1 MEPEKNGV
9 EMSTTSRRPVAQETL
24 GDYSADSRMLLLA
37 GLAAL
42 VGAAGAGLAW
52 VLLKLIFIV
61 TNLFYFHRFAAYFAD
76 PGANTLG
83 WKAALVPV
91 VGGLIV
97 GAIARFGS
105 AKIRGHGM
113 PEAIEA
119 ILTGGAKVAP
129 RLTVLK
135 PLASAIA
142 IGTGGP
148 FGAEG
153 PIIVTG
159 GAAGSVLGQLLHM
172 SDAERTVLL
181 VAGAAAG
188 MSATFIAPLSAILLA
203 VELLLFEWRPRSLIP
218 VAVASVTAAAL
229 RRLLLG
235 SAPIFAMPLMTTNIH
250 EVVIPLALV
259 LGLIAGLLAV
269 VLSKSIYFFEDFFE
283 KLPIHWAWWPAIS
296 GVVIGIGGL
305 IYPPVLGVGY
315 TVIQR
320 LISGE
325 FTWSLILGVLI
336 VKSLIWSF
344 SLGSGTS
351 GGILAPLIMIGGGV
365 GAVVGHVFPAIATG
379 AWPLIGMAAMLAGAI
394 GAPLTAAMMAVEL
407 THNSGL
413 ILPLLMASVMSYA
426 VTVLLQKRSI
436 LTERLSRRGL
446 HLSREYG
453 VDPLETMLV
462 SQAMHTSVF
471 AMEADATRRAAADW
485 FKKMGERGPEAWS
498 HWQRLFPLLDAD
510 GRLVSI
516 LTRTQMITAAKQA
529 DLNQP
534 LAKDGNLSP
543 KTVAPTDTL
552 RRVAGMMADSK
563 LTRYPVLDESGK
575 FVGMITIDDL
585 LLARSDERRRESNRT
600 RVLRLRWPFGR
611 DSETI
616 GSTAE
621 AVEALDAEEEDL
633 PHA

>member
-1 MEPEKNGV
+1 MTRG
-9 EMSTTSRRPVAQETL
+9 SAETL

-37 GLAAL
+37 GLAAV

-52 VLLKLIFIV
+52 VLLKLIFLV
-61 TNLFYFHRFAAYFAD
+61 TNLFYFHRVAAYFAN

-83 WKAALVPV
+83 WTAVFVPV

-129 RLTVLK
+129 RLTILK

-159 GAAGSVLGQLLHM
+159 GAAGSLLGQLLHM

-181 VAGAAAG
+181 VSGAAAG
-188 MSATFIAPLSAILLA
+188 MSATFMSPLAAILLA

-235 SAPIFAMPLMTTNIH
+235 SNPIFAMPLMTAPVH
-250 EVVIPLALV
+250 EIVIPSALL

-296 GVVIGIGGL
+296 GVVIGLGGL
-305 IYPPVLGVGY
+305 VYPPVLGVGY

-365 GAVVGHVFPAIATG
+365 GAIAGHVLPTIATG

-394 GAPLTAAMMAVEL
+394 GAPLTAAVMAVEL

-453 VDPLETMLV
+453 VDPLETMIV
-462 SQAMHTSVF
+462 SEAMHTSVF
-471 AMEADATRRAAADW
+471 ALPADATRKDAADW
-485 FKKMGERGPEAWS
+485 FRKMGERGAEAWS
-498 HWQRLFPLLDAD
+498 HWQRLFPLLDCE
-510 GRLVSI
+510 GRLVAI
-516 LTRTQMITAAKQA
+516 LTRTQMMVAAKQE
-529 DLNQP
+529 DLSQP
-534 LAKDGNLSP
+534 LARDGNPSP

-552 RRVAGMMADSK
+552 RQVAAAMADSK
-563 LTRYPVLDESGK
+563 LTRYPVIDEDGK
-575 FVGMITIDDL
+575 FAGIITIDDL
-585 LLARSDERRRESNRT
+585 LLARGKEKQRESHRT

-611 DSETI
+611 DN
-616 GSTAE
+616 E
-621 AVEALDAEEEDL
+621 AFANVAKGVEALDAEDGDL
-633 PHA
+633 HA

>member
-1 MEPEKNGV
+1 
-9 EMSTTSRRPVAQETL
+9 
-24 GDYSADSRMLLLA
+24 MLLLA
-37 GLAAL
+37 GLAAI
-42 VGAAGAGLAW
+42 VGAAGAGFAW
-52 VLLKLIFIV
+52 VLLKLIYIV
-61 TNLFYFHRFAAYFAD
+61 TNLFYFHRFAANFVD
-76 PGANTLG
+76 PGTNTLG
-83 WKAALVPV
+83 WKAVFVPV
-91 VGGLIV
+91 LGGLIV
-97 GAIARFGS
+97 GAIAKFGS

-119 ILTGGAKVAP
+119 ILTSGAKVAP
-129 RLTVLK
+129 RLTILK
-135 PLASAIA
+135 PVASAVA

-159 GAAGSVLGQLLHM
+159 GAAGSLLGQLLHM
-172 SDAERTVLL
+172 SDAERAVLL

-188 MSATFIAPLSAILLA
+188 MSATFMSPLAAILLA

-235 SAPIFAMPLMTTNIH
+235 SNPIFAMPLMTAPVH
-250 EVVIPLALV
+250 EIVIPSSLL

-269 VLSKSIYFFEDFFE
+269 MLSRSIYFFEDLFE

-296 GVVIGIGGL
+296 GVVIGLGGL
-305 IYPPVLGVGY
+305 VYPPVLGVGY

-365 GAVVGHVFPAIATG
+365 GAVVGHVFPPLATG

-394 GAPLTAAMMAVEL
+394 GAPLTAAVMAVEL

-453 VDPLETMLV
+453 VDPLEQMLV

-471 AMEADATRRAAADW
+471 ALPADATRKAAAEW
-485 FKKMGERGPEAWS
+485 FRKMGERGPGAWS
-498 HWQRLFPLLDAD
+498 HWQRLFPLLDSD
-510 GRLVSI
+510 GRLVSL
-516 LTRTQMITAAKQA
+516 LTRTQMMIAAKQA
-529 DLNQP
+529 DLSQP
-534 LAKDGNLSP
+534 LAKDGKASP
-543 KTVAPTDTL
+543 KTMAPTDTL
-552 RRVAGMMADSK
+552 RHVAAAMAESK
-563 LTRYPVLDESGK
+563 LTRYPVLDDEGK
-575 FVGMITIDDL
+575 FVGIITIDDL
-585 LLARSDERRRESNRT
+585 LLARSREKQRESHRT
-600 RVLRLRWPFGR
+600 RVLRLRWPFDR
-611 DSETI
+611 DGETLSEAVV
-616 GSTAE
+616 G
-621 AVEALDAEEEDL
+621 VEALDAEEEK
-633 PHA
+633 PPV

>member
-1 MEPEKNGV
+1 
-9 EMSTTSRRPVAQETL
+9 MSTATRKHEAQETL

-37 GLAAL
+37 GLAAI
-42 VGAAGAGLAW
+42 VGAAGAGFAW

-61 TNLFYFHRFAAYFAD
+61 TNLFYFQRWSATFVD
-76 PGANTLG
+76 PGANTMG
-83 WKAALVPV
+83 WKAVFVPV

-97 GAIARFGS
+97 GAIAKFGS
-105 AKIRGHGM
+105 AKVRGHGM

-119 ILTGGAKVAP
+119 ILTSGAKVAP
-129 RLTVLK
+129 RLTILK
-135 PLASAIA
+135 PVASAVA

-159 GAAGSVLGQLLHM
+159 GAAGSLLGQLLHM

-188 MSATFIAPLSAILLA
+188 MSATFMAPLSAILLA

-235 SAPIFAMPLMTTNIH
+235 SATIFVMPLTTGNIH
-250 EVVIPLALV
+250 EVVIPAALL
-259 LGLIAGLLAV
+259 LGLIAGLLAL

-283 KLPIHWAWWPAIS
+283 RLPIHWAWWPAIS
-296 GVVIGIGGL
+296 GVVIGLGGL

-325 FTWSLILGVLI
+325 FTWHLILGVLI
-336 VKSLIWSF
+336 VKTLIWSF

-351 GGILAPLIMIGGGV
+351 GGILAPLIMIGGGM
-365 GAVVGHVFPAIATG
+365 GAVMGHVLPTIAPG
-379 AWPLIGMAAMLAGAI
+379 AWALIGMAAVLAGAI

-426 VTVLLQKRSI
+426 VTVLLQRRSI

-453 VDPLETMLV
+453 VDPLEQMLV

-471 AMEADATRRAAADW
+471 ALPADATRKTAAEW
-485 FKKMGERGPEAWS
+485 FKKMGERGPGAWS
-498 HWQRLFPLLDAD
+498 HWQRLFPLLDAE

-516 LTRTQMITAAKQA
+516 LTRTQMMVAAKQA

-534 LAKDGNLSP
+534 LANDGNLFP
-543 KTVAPTDTL
+543 KTMAPTDTL
-552 RRVAGMMADSK
+552 RHVAGAMADSK
-563 LTRYPVLDESGK
+563 LTRYPVLDRSGK
-575 FVGMITIDDL
+575 FVGIVTIDDL
-585 LLARSDERRRESNRT
+585 LLARSNETRRERVRT
-600 RVLRLRWPFGR
+600 QVLRLRLPFGR
-611 DSETI
+611 GGEDTKNVGE
-616 GSTAE
+616 AVE
-621 AVEALDAEEEDL
+621 AVEALDAEADGPPL
-633 PHA
+633 V

>member
-1 MEPEKNGV
+1 
-9 EMSTTSRRPVAQETL
+9 MSKTPHRQAETL
-24 GDYSADSRMLLLA
+24 GDYSADSRMLLLI

-42 VGAAGAGLAW
+42 VGAVGAGLAW
-52 VLLKLIFIV
+52 VLLKLIFIM
-61 TNLFYFHRFAAYFAD
+61 TNLFYFHRFATYFVD
-76 PGANTLG
+76 PGTNTLG
-83 WKAALVPV
+83 WKAVFVPV

-97 GAIARFGS
+97 GGIARFGS

-135 PLASAIA
+135 PVASAIA
-142 IGTGGP
+142 IGSGGP

-159 GAAGSVLGQLLHM
+159 GAAGSLLGQLLHM

-181 VAGAAAG
+181 VSGAAAG

-235 SAPIFAMPLMTTNIH
+235 SAPIFTMPLMTSSIR
-250 EVVIPLALV
+250 EVVIPSALL
-259 LGLIAGLLAV
+259 LGLIAGLVAL
-269 VLSKSIYFFEDFFE
+269 VLSKSIYFFEDLFE
-283 KLPIHWAWWPAIS
+283 RLPIHWAWWPAIS
-296 GVVIGIGGL
+296 GLVIGLGGL
-305 IYPPVLGVGY
+305 VYPPVLGVGY

-325 FTWSLILGVLI
+325 FTWQIILGVLI
-336 VKSLIWSF
+336 VKTLIWSF

-351 GGILAPLIMIGGGV
+351 GGILAPLIMIGGGM
-365 GAVVGHVFPAIATG
+365 GAVMGHVLPAIAPG
-379 AWPLIGMAAMLAGAI
+379 AWPLIGMAAVLAGAI
-394 GAPLTAAMMAVEL
+394 GAPLTASVMAVEL
-407 THNSGL
+407 THNNGL

-446 HLSREYG
+446 HLFREYG
-453 VDPLETMLV
+453 VDPLETMMV
-462 SQAMHTSVF
+462 SQVMHTSVF
-471 AMEADATRRAAADW
+471 ALPADATRQDAANW

-498 HWQRLFPLLDAD
+498 HWQRLFPLLDRD
-510 GRLVSI
+510 GKLVSL
-516 LTRTQMITAAKQA
+516 LTRTQMMIAAKQT
-529 DLNQP
+529 DLSQP
-534 LAKDGNLSP
+534 LATDGTLSP
-543 KTVAPTDTL
+543 MKVAPTDTL
-552 RRVAGMMADSK
+552 RRVAAMMAESK
-563 LTRYPVLDESGK
+563 LTRFPVLNAEGK
-575 FVGMITIDDL
+575 FVGIITIDDL
-585 LLARSDERRRESNRT
+585 LLARSKETLRESNRT
-600 RVLRLRWPFGR
+600 RVLRLRWPFG
-611 DSETI
+611 
-616 GSTAE
+616 GSRE
-621 AVEALDAEEEDL
+621 GVVGIVEGVEALDAEREG
-633 PHA
+633 PSGA

>member
-1 MEPEKNGV
+1 
-9 EMSTTSRRPVAQETL
+9 
-24 GDYSADSRMLLLA
+24 MLLLA
-37 GLAAL
+37 GLAAI
-42 VGAAGAGLAW
+42 VGAAGAGFAW
-52 VLLKLIFIV
+52 VLLKLIYIV
-61 TNLFYFHRFAAYFAD
+61 TNLFYFHRFAANFVD
-76 PGANTLG
+76 PGTNTLG
-83 WKAALVPV
+83 WKAVFVPV
-91 VGGLIV
+91 LGGLIV
-97 GAIARFGS
+97 GAIAKFGS

-119 ILTGGAKVAP
+119 ILTSGAKVAP
-129 RLTVLK
+129 RLTILK
-135 PLASAIA
+135 PVASAVA

-159 GAAGSVLGQLLHM
+159 GAAGSLLGQLLHM

-188 MSATFIAPLSAILLA
+188 MSATFMSPLAAILLA

-235 SAPIFAMPLMTTNIH
+235 SNPIFAMPLMTAPVH
-250 EVVIPLALV
+250 EIVIPSSLL

-269 VLSKSIYFFEDFFE
+269 MLSRSIYFFEDLFE

-296 GVVIGIGGL
+296 GVVIGLGGL
-305 IYPPVLGVGY
+305 VYPPVLGVGY

-365 GAVVGHVFPAIATG
+365 GAVVGHVFPPLATG

-394 GAPLTAAMMAVEL
+394 GAPLTAAVMAVEL

-453 VDPLETMLV
+453 VDPLEQMLV

-471 AMEADATRRAAADW
+471 ALPADATRKAAAEW
-485 FKKMGERGPEAWS
+485 FRKMGERGPGAWS
-498 HWQRLFPLLDAD
+498 HWQRLFPLLDSD
-510 GRLVSI
+510 GRLVSL
-516 LTRTQMITAAKQA
+516 LTRTQMMIAAKQA
-529 DLNQP
+529 DLSQP
-534 LAKDGNLSP
+534 LAKDGKASP
-543 KTVAPTDTL
+543 KTMAPTDTL
-552 RRVAGMMADSK
+552 RHVAAAMAESK
-563 LTRYPVLDESGK
+563 LTRYPVLDDEGK
-575 FVGMITIDDL
+575 FVGIITIDDL
-585 LLARSDERRRESNRT
+585 LLARSREKQRESHRT
-600 RVLRLRWPFGR
+600 RVLRLRWPFDR
-611 DSETI
+611 DGETLSEAVV
-616 GSTAE
+616 G
-621 AVEALDAEEEDL
+621 VEALDAEEEK
-633 PHA
+633 PPV

>member
-1 MEPEKNGV
+1 
-9 EMSTTSRRPVAQETL
+9 MSTTSRKRAAQETL

-37 GLAAL
+37 GLAAI
-42 VGAAGAGLAW
+42 VGAAGAGFAW
-52 VLLKLIFIV
+52 MLLKLIYIV
-61 TNLFYFHRFAAYFAD
+61 TNLFYFHRFATNFVD
-76 PGANTLG
+76 PGTNTLG
-83 WKAALVPV
+83 WKAVFVPV
-91 VGGLIV
+91 MGGLIV
-97 GAIARFGS
+97 GAIAKFGS

-119 ILTGGAKVAP
+119 ILTSGAKVAP
-129 RLTVLK
+129 RLTILK
-135 PLASAIA
+135 PVASAVA

-159 GAAGSVLGQLLHM
+159 GAAGSLLGQLLHM

-235 SAPIFAMPLMTTNIH
+235 SATIFVMPLTTGSIH
-250 EVVIPLALV
+250 EVVIPSALL
-259 LGLIAGLLAV
+259 LGLIAGVVAL

-296 GVVIGIGGL
+296 GIVIGLGGL
-305 IYPPVLGVGY
+305 VYPPVLGVGY

-325 FTWSLILGVLI
+325 FTWSLILGVLL
-336 VKSLIWSF
+336 VKTLIWSF

-351 GGILAPLIMIGGGV
+351 GGILAPLIMIGGGM
-365 GAVVGHVFPAIATG
+365 GAVLGHVLPTIAPG
-379 AWPLIGMAAMLAGAI
+379 AWPLIGMAAVLAGAI
-394 GAPLTAAMMAVEL
+394 GAPLTSAMMAVEL

-453 VDPLETMLV
+453 VDPLEQMLV

-471 AMEADATRRAAADW
+471 ALPADATRKAAAEW
-485 FKKMGERGPEAWS
+485 FRKMGERGPGAWA
-498 HWQRLFPLLDAD
+498 HWQRLFPLLDKD
-510 GRLVSI
+510 GRLVSV
-516 LTRTQMITAAKQA
+516 LTRTQMMIAAKQA
-529 DLNQP
+529 DLSQP
-534 LAKDGNLSP
+534 LAKDGNSSP
-543 KTVAPTDTL
+543 ETMAPTDTL
-552 RRVAGMMADSK
+552 RNVARAMADSK
-563 LTRYPVLDESGK
+563 LTRYPVLDDDGK
-575 FVGMITIDDL
+575 FVGIITIDDL
-585 LLARSDERRRESNRT
+585 LLARSKEKQRESNRT
-600 RVLRLRWPFGR
+600 RALRLRWPFDR
-611 DSETI
+611 DGETR
-616 GSTAE
+616 SQA
-621 AVEALDAEEEDL
+621 AADVEVLDAEGEK
-633 PHA
+633 PSR

>member
-1 MEPEKNGV
+1 
-9 EMSTTSRRPVAQETL
+9 MS
-24 GDYSADSRMLLLA
+24 
-37 GLAAL
+37 
-42 VGAAGAGLAW
+42 
-52 VLLKLIFIV
+52 
-61 TNLFYFHRFAAYFAD
+61 
-76 PGANTLG
+76 
-83 WKAALVPV
+83 
-91 VGGLIV
+91 
-97 GAIARFGS
+97 
-105 AKIRGHGM
+105 
-113 PEAIEA
+113 
-119 ILTGGAKVAP
+119 
-129 RLTVLK
+129 
-135 PLASAIA
+135 
-142 IGTGGP
+142 
-148 FGAEG
+148 
-153 PIIVTG
+153 
-159 GAAGSVLGQLLHM
+159 
-172 SDAERTVLL
+172 
-181 VAGAAAG
+181 
-188 MSATFIAPLSAILLA
+188 PLSAILLA

-235 SAPIFAMPLMTTNIH
+235 SNPIFAMPLMTAPVH
-250 EVVIPLALV
+250 EIIIPSSLL
-259 LGLIAGLLAV
+259 LGLITGLLAV
-269 VLSKSIYFFEDFFE
+269 LLSRSIYFFEDFFE

-296 GVVIGIGGL
+296 GVVIGLGGL
-305 IYPPVLGVGY
+305 AYPPVLGVGY

-365 GAVVGHVFPAIATG
+365 GAVIGHVFPAIATG

-453 VDPLETMLV
+453 VDPLETMIV

-471 AMEADATRRAAADW
+471 ALSADATRKDAADW
-485 FKKMGERGPEAWS
+485 FKKMNDRGAEAWS
-498 HWQRLFPLLDAD
+498 HWQRLFPLLDKD
-510 GRLVSI
+510 GRLVSL

-534 LAKDGNLSP
+534 LAKDGSSTP
-543 KTVAPTDTL
+543 KTVAPNDTL
-552 RRVAGMMADSK
+552 RHVAAAMADSK
-563 LTRYPVLDESGK
+563 LTRYPVLDDDGK
-575 FVGMITIDDL
+575 FVGIVTIDDL
-585 LLARSDERRRESNRT
+585 LLARGKERQREFNRT
-600 RVLRLRWPFGR
+600 RVLRLRWPF
-611 DSETI
+611 SPNNESMENATQ
-616 GSTAE
+616 S
-621 AVEALDAEEEDL
+621 VEALDAEEDES
-633 PHA
+633 HV

>member
-1 MEPEKNGV
+1 MTKTRSV
-9 EMSTTSRRPVAQETL
+9 ETL

-37 GLAAL
+37 GLAAI

-61 TNLFYFHRFAAYFAD
+61 TNLFYFHRFATYFAD
-76 PGANTLG
+76 PGTNTLG
-83 WKAALVPV
+83 WKAVFVPV

-135 PLASAIA
+135 PLASALA

-159 GAAGSVLGQLLHM
+159 GATGSVLGQLLHM

-181 VAGAAAG
+181 VSGAAAG
-188 MSATFIAPLSAILLA
+188 MSATFMSPLSAILLA

-235 SAPIFAMPLMTTNIH
+235 SNPIFAMPLMTAPVH
-250 EVVIPLALV
+250 EIIIPSSLL

-269 VLSKSIYFFEDFFE
+269 VLSRSIYFFEDFFE

-296 GVVIGIGGL
+296 GVVIGLGGL
-305 IYPPVLGVGY
+305 VYPPVLGVGY

-365 GAVVGHVFPAIATG
+365 GAVAGHVLPPIATG

-446 HLSREYG
+446 HMSREYG
-453 VDPLETMLV
+453 VDPLETMMV

-471 AMEADATRRAAADW
+471 ALPANATRKDAADW
-485 FKKMGERGPEAWS
+485 FRKMGERGAEAWS
-498 HWQRLFPLLDAD
+498 HWQRLFPLLDGD
-510 GRLVSI
+510 GRLVSL
-516 LTRTQMITAAKQA
+516 LTRTQMMIAAKQA
-529 DLNQP
+529 DLSQP
-534 LAKDGNLSP
+534 LAKDGNASP
-543 KTVAPTDTL
+543 KTLAPTDTL
-552 RRVAGMMADSK
+552 RQVATVMADSK
-563 LTRYPVLDESGK
+563 LTRYPVLDNDGK
-575 FVGMITIDDL
+575 FVGIITIDDL
-585 LLARSDERRRESNRT
+585 LLARSKEKQRESHRI
-600 RVLRLRWPFGR
+600 RVLRLRWPFGA
-611 DSETI
+611 DGKTLSEAA
-616 GSTAE
+616 AE
-621 AVEALDAEEEDL
+621 VEALDAEEEK
-633 PHA
+633 PPV

>member
-1 MEPEKNGV
+1 MTRVGSVGSVGSK
-9 EMSTTSRRPVAQETL
+9 ETL
-24 GDYSADSRMLLLA
+24 RDYSADSRMLLLA
-37 GLAAL
+37 GLAAI

-61 TNLFYFHRFAAYFAD
+61 TNLFYFHRFATYFAD

-83 WKAALVPV
+83 WKAAFVPV
-91 VGGLIV
+91 AGGLIV

-105 AKIRGHGM
+105 VKIRGHGM

-119 ILTGGAKVAP
+119 ILMGGAKVAP

-142 IGTGGP
+142 IGSGGP

-159 GAAGSVLGQLLHM
+159 GAAGSLLGQLLHM

-181 VAGAAAG
+181 VSGAAAG

-235 SAPIFAMPLMTTNIH
+235 SASIFAMPLTTTSIH
-250 EVVIPLALV
+250 EVVIPMALV

-283 KLPIHWAWWPAIS
+283 RLPIHWAWWPAIS
-296 GVVIGIGGL
+296 GVVIGLGGL
-305 IYPPVLGVGY
+305 VYPPVLGVGY

-336 VKSLIWSF
+336 VKSFIWSF

-351 GGILAPLIMIGGGV
+351 GGILAPLIMIGGGM
-365 GAVVGHVFPAIATG
+365 GAVLGHVFPAIVPG
-379 AWPLIGMAAMLAGAI
+379 AWPLIGMAAVLAGAI
-394 GAPLTAAMMAVEL
+394 GAPLTAATMAVEL

-453 VDPLETMLV
+453 VDPLETMTV

-471 AMEADATRRAAADW
+471 ALPADATRKDAAHW
-485 FKKMGERGPEAWS
+485 FRRMGERGAEAWS
-498 HWQRLFPLLDAD
+498 HWQRLFPLLDGD

-516 LTRTQMITAAKQA
+516 LTRTQMMIAAKQA
-529 DLNQP
+529 DLSQP
-534 LAKDGNLSP
+534 LAKDGNHSP

-552 RRVAGMMADSK
+552 RQVAAAMADSK
-563 LTRYPVLDESGK
+563 LTRFPVLDDVGK
-575 FVGMITIDDL
+575 FVGIITIDDL
-585 LLARSDERRRESNRT
+585 LMARSKEKERESNRT

-611 DSETI
+611 DGETLESVTE
-616 GSTAE
+616 G
-621 AVEALDAEEEDL
+621 VEALDAEEG
-633 PHA
+633 PPSG

>member
-1 MEPEKNGV
+1 MTKD
-9 EMSTTSRRPVAQETL
+9 RHAETL
-24 GDYSADSRMLLLA
+24 GDYSADYRMLLLA

-52 VLLKLIFIV
+52 VLLKLIYIV
-61 TNLFYFHRFAAYFAD
+61 TNLFYFHRFATYFAD

-83 WKAALVPV
+83 WKAVLVPV
-91 VGGLIV
+91 MGGLIV
-97 GAIARFGS
+97 GGIAKFGS

-129 RLTVLK
+129 RLTILK
-135 PLASAIA
+135 PLASALA

-181 VAGAAAG
+181 VSGAAAG
-188 MSATFIAPLSAILLA
+188 MSATFMSPLSAILLA

-235 SAPIFAMPLMTTNIH
+235 SNPIFAMPLMTAPVH
-250 EVVIPLALV
+250 EIIIPSSLL
-259 LGLIAGLLAV
+259 LGLITGLLAV
-269 VLSKSIYFFEDFFE
+269 LLSRSIYFFEDFFE

-296 GVVIGIGGL
+296 GVVIGLGGL
-305 IYPPVLGVGY
+305 AYPPVLGVGY

-365 GAVVGHVFPAIATG
+365 GAVIGHVFPAIAPG

-453 VDPLETMLV
+453 VDPLETMIV

-471 AMEADATRRAAADW
+471 ALPAEATRKDAADW
-485 FKKMGERGPEAWS
+485 FRKMGERGAEAWS
-498 HWQRLFPLLDAD
+498 HWQRLFPLLDKD
-510 GRLVSI
+510 GRLVSL
-516 LTRTQMITAAKQA
+516 LTRTQMIVAAKQA
-529 DLNQP
+529 DLSQP
-534 LAKDGNLSP
+534 LAKDGNPSP
-543 KTVAPTDTL
+543 KTMAPFDTL
-552 RRVAGMMADSK
+552 RHVAAVMADSK
-563 LTRYPVLDESGK
+563 LTRYPVLDDEGK
-575 FVGMITIDDL
+575 FVGIITIDDL
-585 LLARSDERRRESNRT
+585 LLARGKERQREFNRT
-600 RVLRLRWPFGR
+600 RVLRLRWPF
-611 DSETI
+611 SQNN
-616 GSTAE
+616 E
-621 AVEALDAEEEDL
+621 AMANATESVEALDAEEDESRV
-633 PHA
+633 

>member
-1 MEPEKNGV
+1 
-9 EMSTTSRRPVAQETL
+9 MSTTLPKQAAQETL

-37 GLAAL
+37 GLAAV
-42 VGAAGAGLAW
+42 VGAAGAGFAW

-61 TNLFYFHRFAAYFAD
+61 TNLFYFHRLATYFVD
-76 PGANTLG
+76 PGTNTLG
-83 WKAALVPV
+83 WKAVLVPV

-97 GAIARFGS
+97 GAIAKFGS

-119 ILTGGAKVAP
+119 ILTSGGKVAP
-129 RLTVLK
+129 RLTILK
-135 PLASAIA
+135 PVASAVA

-159 GAAGSVLGQLLHM
+159 GAAGSLLGQLLHM

-181 VAGAAAG
+181 VSGAAAG
-188 MSATFIAPLSAILLA
+188 MSATFMSPLSAILLA

-235 SAPIFAMPLMTTNIH
+235 SNPIFAMPLMTTPVH
-250 EVVIPLALV
+250 EIVIPSALL

-269 VLSKSIYFFEDFFE
+269 VLSRSIYFFEDFFE

-296 GVVIGIGGL
+296 GVVIGLGGL
-305 IYPPVLGVGY
+305 VYPPVLGVGY

-325 FTWSLILGVLI
+325 FTWQLILGVLI
-336 VKSLIWSF
+336 VKTLIWSF

-351 GGILAPLIMIGGGV
+351 GGILAPLLMIGGGM
-365 GAVVGHVFPAIATG
+365 GAVLGHVLPTIAPG
-379 AWPLIGMAAMLAGAI
+379 AWPLIGMAAVLAGAI

-453 VDPLETMLV
+453 VDPLEQMLV
-462 SQAMHTSVF
+462 SQAMHNSVF
-471 AMEADATRRAAADW
+471 ALPADATRRAAAEW

-498 HWQRLFPLLDAD
+498 HWQRLFPLLDSD
-510 GRLVSI
+510 GRLVSL
-516 LTRTQMITAAKQA
+516 LTRTQMMIAAKQA
-529 DLNQP
+529 DLSQP
-534 LAKDGNLSP
+534 LAKDGNASP
-543 KTVAPTDTL
+543 KTMAPTDTL
-552 RRVAGMMADSK
+552 RNVAAAMADSK
-563 LTRYPVLDESGK
+563 LTRYPVLDDDGK
-575 FVGMITIDDL
+575 FVGIITIDDL
-585 LLARSDERRRESNRT
+585 LLARGKEKQRESHRT
-600 RVLRLRWPFGR
+600 RVLRLRWPFDR
-611 DSETI
+611 DGETPSDAVA
-616 GSTAE
+616 G
-621 AVEALDAEEEDL
+621 VEALDAEEEK
-633 PHA
+633 PPV

>member
-1 MEPEKNGV
+1 MTK
-9 EMSTTSRRPVAQETL
+9 SETADTL
-24 GDYSADSRMLLLA
+24 RDYSADSRMLLLA
-37 GLAAL
+37 GLAAV

-76 PGANTLG
+76 PGTNTLG
-83 WKAALVPV
+83 WKAVFVPV

-97 GAIARFGS
+97 GGIARFGS

-119 ILTGGAKVAP
+119 ILMGGAKVAP

-135 PLASAIA
+135 PVASAIA
-142 IGTGGP
+142 IGSGGP

-159 GAAGSVLGQLLHM
+159 GAAGSLLGQLLHM

-235 SAPIFAMPLMTTNIH
+235 SAPIFAMPLMTTSIR
-250 EVVIPLALV
+250 EVVIPSALL
-259 LGLIAGLLAV
+259 LGLIAGIVAL

-296 GVVIGIGGL
+296 GLVIGIGGL
-305 IYPPVLGVGY
+305 VYPPVLGVGY

-325 FTWSLILGVLI
+325 FTWTLIVGVLV
-336 VKSLIWSF
+336 VKTLIWSF

-351 GGILAPLIMIGGGV
+351 GGILAPLIMIGGGM
-365 GAVVGHVFPAIATG
+365 GAVMGHVLPGIAPG
-379 AWPLIGMAAMLAGAI
+379 AWPLIGMAAVLAGAI
-394 GAPLTAAMMAVEL
+394 GAPLTAAVMAVEL

-426 VTVLLQKRSI
+426 VTVLLQRRSI
-436 LTERLSRRGL
+436 LTERLSRRGF

-453 VDPLETMLV
+453 VDPLETMVV

-471 AMEADATRRAAADW
+471 ALPAAATRRDAAAW
-485 FKKMGERGPEAWS
+485 FRKMEERGPEAWS
-498 HWQRLFPLLDAD
+498 HWQRLFPLLDVE
-510 GRLVSI
+510 GKLVSI
-516 LTRTQMITAAKQA
+516 LTRTQMMVAAKQA
-529 DLNQP
+529 DLSQP
-534 LAKDGNLSP
+534 LEKDGTQSP
-543 KTVAPTDTL
+543 KTVARTDTL
-552 RRVAGMMADSK
+552 RQVAAMMAESK

-575 FVGMITIDDL
+575 FCGIITIDDL
-585 LLARSDERRRESNRT
+585 LLARNREKLRESNRT

-611 DSETI
+611 SEETDA
-616 GSTAE
+616 GVVKD
-621 AVEALDAEEEDL
+621 VEMLDAEGGE
-633 PHA
+633 PPSA

>member
-1 MEPEKNGV
+1 MTKGRH
-9 EMSTTSRRPVAQETL
+9 SETL
-24 GDYSADSRMLLLA
+24 GDYSADNRVLLLA
-37 GLAAL
+37 GLASI
-42 VGAAGAGLAW
+42 VGAAGAGFAW
-52 VLLKLIFIV
+52 MLLKSINIV
-61 TNLFYFHRFAAYFAD
+61 TNLFYFQRLSATFAE
-76 PGANTLG
+76 PGMNTMG
-83 WKAALVPV
+83 WKAVFVPV
-91 VGGLIV
+91 VGGLII
-97 GAIARFGS
+97 GAIAKFGS
-105 AKIRGHGM
+105 TKIRGHGM

-119 ILTGGAKVAP
+119 ILTSGAKVAP
-129 RLTVLK
+129 RLTILK
-135 PLASAIA
+135 PVASAVA

-159 GAAGSVLGQLLHM
+159 GAAGSLLGQLLHM

-181 VAGAAAG
+181 VSGAAAG
-188 MSATFIAPLSAILLA
+188 MSATFMAPLSAILLA

-235 SAPIFAMPLMTTNIH
+235 SNPIFAMPLMTTPVH
-250 EVVIPLALV
+250 EIVIPSSLL

-296 GVVIGIGGL
+296 GVVIGLGGL
-305 IYPPVLGVGY
+305 VYPPVLGVGY

-325 FTWSLILGVLI
+325 FAWSLILGVLI

-365 GAVVGHVFPAIATG
+365 GAVIGHVFPAIAPG

-453 VDPLETMLV
+453 VDPLETMTV

-471 AMEADATRRAAADW
+471 ALPADATRKDAADW
-485 FKKMGERGPEAWS
+485 FRKMGERGAEAWS
-498 HWQRLFPLLDAD
+498 HWQRLFPLLDKD
-510 GRLVSI
+510 GKLVSL
-516 LTRTQMITAAKQA
+516 LTRTQMIAAAKQA
-529 DLNQP
+529 DLSRP
-534 LAKDGNLSP
+534 LAKDGNPSP
-543 KTVAPTDTL
+543 KTMTPTDTL
-552 RRVAGMMADSK
+552 RQVAAAMADSK
-563 LTRYPVLDESGK
+563 LTRYPVLDDEGK
-575 FVGMITIDDL
+575 FVGIITIDDL
-585 LLARSDERRRESNRT
+585 LLARGKERQREFNRT
-600 RVLRLRWPFGR
+600 RVLRLRWPF
-611 DSETI
+611 SQNN
-616 GSTAE
+616 E
-621 AVEALDAEEEDL
+621 AMANATESVEALDAEEDESRV
-633 PHA
+633 

>member
-1 MEPEKNGV
+1 
-9 EMSTTSRRPVAQETL
+9 MSKGGAVETL

-42 VGAAGAGLAW
+42 VGATGAGLAW
-52 VLLKLIFIV
+52 VLLKLIYIV
-61 TNLFYFHRFAAYFAD
+61 TNLFYFHRFATYFAD

-83 WKAALVPV
+83 WKAVLVPV

-97 GAIARFGS
+97 GAIAKFGS

-129 RLTVLK
+129 RLTILK
-135 PLASAIA
+135 PLASALA

-181 VAGAAAG
+181 VSGAAAG
-188 MSATFIAPLSAILLA
+188 MSATFISPLSAILLA

-235 SAPIFAMPLMTTNIH
+235 SAPIFAMPLMTAPIH
-250 EVVIPLALV
+250 EIIIPSSLL

-269 VLSKSIYFFEDFFE
+269 VLSKSIYYFEDFFE

-296 GVVIGIGGL
+296 GVVIGLGGL
-305 IYPPVLGVGY
+305 VYPPVLGVGY

-351 GGILAPLIMIGGGV
+351 GGILAPLIMIGGGI
-365 GAVVGHVFPAIATG
+365 GAVAGHLLPPIATG

-394 GAPLTAAMMAVEL
+394 GAPLTASVMAVEL

-446 HLSREYG
+446 HMSREYG
-453 VDPLETMLV
+453 VDPLETMIV

-471 AMEADATRRAAADW
+471 ALSADATRRDAADW
-485 FKKMGERGPEAWS
+485 FKKMNDRGAEAWS
-498 HWQRLFPLLDAD
+498 HWQRLFPLLNKD
-510 GRLVSI
+510 GKLVSL
-516 LTRTQMITAAKQA
+516 LTRTQMMVAAKQA
-529 DLNQP
+529 DLSQP
-534 LAKDGNLSP
+534 LAKDGNASP
-543 KTVAPTDTL
+543 RAMSPTDTL
-552 RRVAGMMADSK
+552 RHVAVAMADSK
-563 LTRYPVLDESGK
+563 LTRYPVLDYEGK

-585 LLARSDERRRESNRT
+585 LLARNRERQRESDRT
-600 RVLRLRWPFGR
+600 RVLRLRWPFSQSDEAVAGA
-611 DSETI
+611 SE
-616 GSTAE
+616 S
-621 AVEALDAEEEDL
+621 VEALDSEEDEF
-633 PHA
+633 HV

>member
-1 MEPEKNGV
+1 
-9 EMSTTSRRPVAQETL
+9 MSTVARKHEETL
-24 GDYSADSRMLLLA
+24 GDYSADSRMLLIA
-37 GLAAL
+37 ALAAV

-61 TNLFYFHRFAAYFAD
+61 TNLFYFHRWATYFVD
-76 PGANTLG
+76 PGTNTLG
-83 WKAALVPV
+83 WKAVFVPV

-97 GAIARFGS
+97 GAIAKFGS

-159 GAAGSVLGQLLHM
+159 GAAGSLLGQLLHM

-181 VAGAAAG
+181 VSGAAAG
-188 MSATFIAPLSAILLA
+188 MSATFISPLSAILLA

-235 SAPIFAMPLMTTNIH
+235 SAPIFAMPLMTAPIH
-250 EVVIPLALV
+250 EIVIPSSLL

-283 KLPIHWAWWPAIS
+283 KLPIHWAWWPALS
-296 GVVIGIGGL
+296 GVVIGLGGL

-365 GAVVGHVFPAIATG
+365 GAVIGHVFPPIATG

-446 HLSREYG
+446 HMSREYG
-453 VDPLETMLV
+453 VDPLETMMV

-471 AMEADATRRAAADW
+471 ALKADATRKDAAIW
-485 FKKMGERGPEAWS
+485 FKKMGERGAEAWS
-498 HWQRLFPLLDAD
+498 HWQRLFPLLDND
-510 GRLVSI
+510 GKLVAI
-516 LTRTQMITAAKQA
+516 LTRTQMMIAAKQA
-529 DLNQP
+529 DLSQP
-534 LAKDGNLSP
+534 LAKEGTSSP
-543 KTVAPTDTL
+543 KTMSPTDTL
-552 RRVAGMMADSK
+552 RHVATSMSDSK
-563 LTRYPVLDESGK
+563 LTRYPVIDGDGK
-575 FVGMITIDDL
+575 FVGIITIDDL
-585 LLARSDERRRESNRT
+585 LLARSKEKQREFNRT
-600 RVLRLRWPFGR
+600 RVLRLRWPFGH
-611 DSETI
+611 DGGTLSDASA
-616 GSTAE
+616 G
-621 AVEALDAEEEDL
+621 VEALDAEEG
-633 PHA
+633 PPPA

>member
-1 MEPEKNGV
+1 
-9 EMSTTSRRPVAQETL
+9 MSTTSQRPVAQETL

-37 GLAAL
+37 ALAAV
-42 VGAAGAGLAW
+42 VGAAGAVFAW

-61 TNLFYFHRFAAYFAD
+61 TNLFYFHRFATNFVD
-76 PGANTLG
+76 PGTNTLG
-83 WKAALVPV
+83 WKAVFVPV

-97 GAIARFGS
+97 GGIAKFGS

-119 ILTGGAKVAP
+119 ILTSGAKVAP
-129 RLTVLK
+129 RLTILK
-135 PLASAIA
+135 PVASAIA
-142 IGTGGP
+142 IGSGGP

-159 GAAGSVLGQLLHM
+159 GAAGSLLGQLLHM

-235 SAPIFAMPLMTTNIH
+235 SAPIFAMPLMTGSIR
-250 EVVIPLALV
+250 EVVIPSALL
-259 LGLIAGLLAV
+259 LGLIAGVLAL

-296 GVVIGIGGL
+296 GVVIGLGGL
-305 IYPPVLGVGY
+305 VYPPVLGVGY

-325 FTWSLILGVLI
+325 FTWQLILGVLI
-336 VKSLIWSF
+336 VKTLIWSF

-351 GGILAPLIMIGGGV
+351 GGILAPLIMIGGGM
-365 GAVVGHVFPAIATG
+365 GAVLGHVLPAIAPG
-379 AWPLIGMAAMLAGAI
+379 AWPLIGMASVLAGAI

-453 VDPLETMLV
+453 VDPLETMIV

-471 AMEADATRRAAADW
+471 ALRADATRKDAADW
-485 FKKMGERGPEAWS
+485 FRKMGERGAEAWS
-498 HWQRLFPLLDAD
+498 HWQRLFPLLDTE

-516 LTRTQMITAAKQA
+516 LTRTQMMISAKQA
-529 DLNQP
+529 DLSQP
-534 LAKDGNLSP
+534 LAKDGNRSP

-552 RRVAGMMADSK
+552 RQVAAEMADSQ
-563 LTRYPVLDESGK
+563 LTRFPVLDESGK
-575 FVGMITIDDL
+575 FVGIITIDDL
-585 LLARSDERRRESNRT
+585 LLARNKERQRESHRT
-600 RVLRLRWPFGR
+600 RVLRLRWPFSR
-611 DSETI
+611 DPETPE
-616 GSTAE
+616 GAVE
-621 AVEALDAEEEDL
+621 AIEALDAEAEDL

>member
-1 MEPEKNGV
+1 MTRGG
-9 EMSTTSRRPVAQETL
+9 SAETL
-24 GDYSADSRMLLLA
+24 GDYSADSRMLLIA
-37 GLAAL
+37 ALAAA

-52 VLLKLIFIV
+52 VLLKLIYVV
-61 TNLFYFHRFAAYFAD
+61 TNLFYFHRIAATFAD

-83 WKAALVPV
+83 WKAVFVPV
-91 VGGLIV
+91 AGGLIV

-159 GAAGSVLGQLLHM
+159 GAAGSLLGQLLHM

-181 VAGAAAG
+181 VSGAAAG
-188 MSATFIAPLSAILLA
+188 MSATFMSPLSAILLA

-235 SAPIFAMPLMTTNIH
+235 SNPIFAMPLMTAPVH
-250 EVVIPLALV
+250 EIVIPSALL

-269 VLSKSIYFFEDFFE
+269 VLSRSIYFFEDFFE

-296 GVVIGIGGL
+296 GVVIGLGGL
-305 IYPPVLGVGY
+305 VYPPVLGVGY

-365 GAVVGHVFPAIATG
+365 GAVAGHVLPTIATG

-394 GAPLTAAMMAVEL
+394 GAPLTAAVMAVEL

-453 VDPLETMLV
+453 VDPLETMIV

-471 AMEADATRRAAADW
+471 ALSADATRKDAADW
-485 FKKMGERGPEAWS
+485 FQKMEERGAEAWS
-498 HWQRLFPLLDAD
+498 HWQRLFPLLDGE

-516 LTRTQMITAAKQA
+516 LTRTQMMAAAKQA
-529 DLNQP
+529 DLSQP
-534 LAKDGNLSP
+534 LAQDGNPSP

-552 RRVAGMMADSK
+552 RQMAAAMADSK
-563 LTRYPVLDESGK
+563 LTRYPVIDEEGK
-575 FVGMITIDDL
+575 FAGILTIDDL
-585 LLARSDERRRESNRT
+585 LLARGREKQRESYRT
-600 RVLRLRWPFGR
+600 RALRLRWPFGR
-611 DSETI
+611 DHEALASV
-616 GSTAE
+616 AE
-621 AVEALDAEEEDL
+621 GVEALDAEDGDL
-633 PHA
+633 PPHA

>member
-1 MEPEKNGV
+1 
-9 EMSTTSRRPVAQETL
+9 MSTAPQKHMTQETL

-37 GLAAL
+37 GLATI
-42 VGAAGAGLAW
+42 VGAAGAGFAW
-52 VLLKLIFIV
+52 VLLKLIYIV
-61 TNLFYFHRFAAYFAD
+61 TNLFYFHRFATYFVD
-76 PGANTLG
+76 PGTNTLG
-83 WKAALVPV
+83 WKAVFVPV
-91 VGGLIV
+91 MGGLIV
-97 GAIARFGS
+97 GVIAKFGS
-105 AKIRGHGM
+105 SKVRGHGM

-119 ILTGGAKVAP
+119 ILTSGAKVAP
-129 RLTVLK
+129 RLTILK
-135 PLASAIA
+135 PLASAVA

-159 GAAGSVLGQLLHM
+159 GAAGSLLGQLLHM

-235 SAPIFAMPLMTTNIH
+235 SATIFVMPLMTTNIH
-250 EVVIPLALV
+250 EVVIPAAL
-259 LGLIAGLLAV
+259 LLGLLAGV
-269 VLSKSIYFFEDFFE
+269 LALVLSKSIYFFEDFFE
-283 KLPIHWAWWPAIS
+283 SLPIHWAWWPAIS
-296 GVVIGIGGL
+296 GVVIGLGGL
-305 IYPPVLGVGY
+305 VYPPVLGVGY

-320 LISGE
+320 LITGE
-325 FTWSLILGVLI
+325 STWHLILGVLI

-351 GGILAPLIMIGGGV
+351 GGILAPLIMIGGGM
-365 GAVVGHVFPAIATG
+365 GAMLAPVLPAIAPG
-379 AWPLIGMAAMLAGAI
+379 AWPLIGMAAVLSGAI

-453 VDPLETMLV
+453 VDPLEQMLV

-471 AMEADATRRAAADW
+471 ALPAEATRKAAAEW
-485 FKKMGERGPEAWS
+485 FRKMGERGPGAWA
-498 HWQRLFPLLDAD
+498 HWQRLFPLLDAE
-510 GRLVSI
+510 GRLVSV
-516 LTRTQMITAAKQA
+516 LTRTQMMAAAKQA

-534 LAKDGNLSP
+534 LAKDGNPSP
-543 KTVAPTDTL
+543 TTMAPTDTL
-552 RRVAGMMADSK
+552 RYVAGAMADSK

-575 FVGMITIDDL
+575 FVGIITIDDL
-585 LLARSDERRRESNRT
+585 LLARSQEKRRESDRT
-600 RVLRLRWPFGR
+600 QVLRLRWPFGHGN
-611 DSETI
+611 DNVESL
-616 GSTAE
+616 SE
-621 AVEALDAEEEDL
+621 AVEGVEVLDAEADDL
-633 PHA
+633 PHV

>member
-1 MEPEKNGV
+1 
-9 EMSTTSRRPVAQETL
+9 
-24 GDYSADSRMLLLA
+24 MLLLA
-37 GLAAL
+37 ALAAV

-61 TNLFYFHRFAAYFAD
+61 TNLFYFHRFATYFVD
-76 PGANTLG
+76 PGANALG
-83 WKAALVPV
+83 WKAVFVPV

-97 GAIARFGS
+97 GGIAKFGS

-129 RLTVLK
+129 RLTILK
-135 PLASAIA
+135 PLASALA

-181 VAGAAAG
+181 VSGAAAG
-188 MSATFIAPLSAILLA
+188 MSATFMSPLSAILLA

-235 SAPIFAMPLMTTNIH
+235 SNPIFAMPLMTTPVH
-250 EVVIPLALV
+250 EIIIPSSLL

-269 VLSKSIYFFEDFFE
+269 VLSRSIYFFEDFFE
-283 KLPIHWAWWPAIS
+283 KLPIHWGWWPAIS
-296 GVVIGIGGL
+296 GVVIGLGGL
-305 IYPPVLGVGY
+305 AYPPVLGVGY

-365 GAVVGHVFPAIATG
+365 GAVIGHVFPAIAPG

-453 VDPLETMLV
+453 VDPLETMTV

-471 AMEADATRRAAADW
+471 ALSADATRKDAADW
-485 FKKMGERGPEAWS
+485 FKKMNERGAEAWS
-498 HWQRLFPLLDAD
+498 HWQRLFPLLDED
-510 GRLVSI
+510 GKLISL
-516 LTRTQMITAAKQA
+516 LTRTQMIGAAKQA
-529 DLNQP
+529 DLSQS
-534 LAKDGNLSP
+534 LAKDGNPTP
-543 KTVAPTDTL
+543 KTVSPTDTL
-552 RRVAGMMADSK
+552 RHVAAAMADSK
-563 LTRYPVLDESGK
+563 LTRYPVLDDDSK
-575 FVGMITIDDL
+575 FVGIVTIDDL
-585 LLARSDERRRESNRT
+585 LLARGKERQREFNRT
-600 RVLRLRWPFGR
+600 RVLRLRWPFSQ
-611 DSETI
+611 DNKALENATES
-616 GSTAE
+616 
-621 AVEALDAEEEDL
+621 VEALDAEEDES
-633 PHA
+633 HV

>member
-1 MEPEKNGV
+1 
-9 EMSTTSRRPVAQETL
+9 MSDVSQKHEQTL
-24 GDYSADSRMLLLA
+24 GDYSADSRMLLIA
-37 GLAAL
+37 GLAAV

-52 VLLKLIFIV
+52 VLLTLISIV
-61 TNLFYFHRFAAYFAD
+61 TNLFYFHRFSTSFVD
-76 PGANTLG
+76 PGTNTLG
-83 WKAALVPV
+83 WKAVFVPG
-91 VGGLIV
+91 VGGLII
-97 GAIARFGS
+97 GAIAKFGS

-119 ILTGGAKVAP
+119 ILMGGAKVAP
-129 RLTVLK
+129 RLTILK

-181 VAGAAAG
+181 VSGAAAG
-188 MSATFIAPLSAILLA
+188 MSATFMAPLSAILLA

-235 SAPIFAMPLMTTNIH
+235 AAPIFAMPLMTSSIR
-250 EVVIPLALV
+250 EVVIPSALL

-269 VLSKSIYFFEDFFE
+269 VLSKSIYFFEDLFE
-283 KLPIHWAWWPAIS
+283 KLPIHWVWWPAIG
-296 GVVIGIGGL
+296 GVVIGLGGL
-305 IYPPVLGVGY
+305 VYPPVLGVGY

-336 VKSLIWSF
+336 VKTLIWSF

-351 GGILAPLIMIGGGV
+351 GGILAPLIMIGGGI
-365 GAVVGHVFPAIATG
+365 GAVVGHVLPAIAPG
-379 AWPLIGMAAMLAGAI
+379 AWPLIGAAAVLAGAI

-436 LTERLSRRGL
+436 LTERLARRGF

-453 VDPLETMLV
+453 VDPLETMVV

-471 AMEADATRRAAADW
+471 ALPANATRKDAADW
-485 FKKMGERGPEAWS
+485 FRKMGERGAEAWS
-498 HWQRLFPLLDAD
+498 HWQRLFPLLDGD

-516 LTRTQMITAAKQA
+516 LTRTQMIVAAKQS
-529 DLNQP
+529 DLSQP

-543 KTVAPTDTL
+543 KTMAPMDTL
-552 RRVAGMMADSK
+552 RQVAAVMADSK
-563 LTRYPVLDESGK
+563 LTRYPVLDEGGK
-575 FVGMITIDDL
+575 FVGIITIDDL
-585 LLARSDERRRESNRT
+585 LLARNKEKQREFNRT
-600 RVLRLRWPFGR
+600 RVLRPRWPFGQN
-611 DSETI
+611 SQTVVE
-616 GSTAE
+616 G
-621 AVEALDAEEEDL
+621 VEALDAEEG
-633 PHA
+633 PPAA

>member
-1 MEPEKNGV
+1 
-9 EMSTTSRRPVAQETL
+9 MSKVSRKHEETL
-24 GDYSADSRMLLLA
+24 GDYSADSRMLLIA
-37 GLAAL
+37 ALAAV

-61 TNLFYFHRFAAYFAD
+61 TNLFYFHRWATYFVD
-76 PGANTLG
+76 PGTNTLG
-83 WKAALVPV
+83 WKAVFVPV

-159 GAAGSVLGQLLHM
+159 GAAGSLLGQLLHM

-181 VAGAAAG
+181 VSGAAAG
-188 MSATFIAPLSAILLA
+188 MSATFISPLSAILLA

-235 SAPIFAMPLMTTNIH
+235 SAPIFAMPLMTAPIH
-250 EVVIPLALV
+250 EIVIPSSLL

-269 VLSKSIYFFEDFFE
+269 VLSKSIYYFEDFFE
-283 KLPIHWAWWPAIS
+283 GLPIHWAWWPAIS
-296 GVVIGIGGL
+296 GVVIGLGGL
-305 IYPPVLGVGY
+305 VYPPVLGVGY

-365 GAVVGHVFPAIATG
+365 GAVIGHVFPPIATG

-446 HLSREYG
+446 HMSREYG
-453 VDPLETMLV
+453 VDPLETMMV

-471 AMEADATRRAAADW
+471 ALGADATRKDAADW
-485 FKKMGERGPEAWS
+485 LRKMGERGAEAWS
-498 HWQRLFPLLDAD
+498 HWQRLFPLVD
-510 GRLVSI
+510 GAGGLVGV
-516 LTRTQMITAAKQA
+516 LTRSQMMAAAKQS
-529 DLNQP
+529 DLSQP
-534 LAKDGNLSP
+534 LIKDGTASP
-543 KTVAPTDTL
+543 MTVGPSDTL
-552 RRVAGMMADSK
+552 RHVAVAMADSK
-563 LTRYPVLDESGK
+563 LTHYPVVDGDGK
-575 FVGMITIDDL
+575 FVGIITIDDL
-585 LLARSDERRRESNRT
+585 LVARSKEKLRESNRT

-611 DSETI
+611 DDESL
-616 GSTAE
+616 SKAAE
-621 AVEALDAEEEDL
+621 EVEALNAENGDL
-633 PHA
+633 PRA